1 MNNCYFNDINE
12 KSKKYNI
19 DIEINKSNEKIF
31 YKLIQAKDILK
42 FIAKNK
48 HINRRIKTIIT
59 YFKNKKFHSKLK
71 FNLSNNKYIFMIF
84 SFIISKAS
92 KTQLNIFE
100 KNAPNYN
107 KIIDY
112 MFLFVI
118 KMYKSELVPFNYV
131 IYFFYLYYS
140 VIESKNIN
148 MQIYIEKIMYIFPF
162 FIKLLKITGINNIN
176 NNDEKIKKTINDDIK
191 NILRKL
197 FTLNDGIS
205 PLIYNINFSLNII
218 KQIQLFELLKLV
230 YDYYDNI
237 ISEENKN
244 YIKANLINFYSN
256 HFDAECY
263 NYLYNNIL
271 KKLLRSF
278 NTKNKKPFNN
288 KISLMGGISDF
299 LLKIYQNEISKIK
312 KNEFYFNKY
321 FIFDSN
327 DRNCGITTSSISF
340 NSNNTDITII
350 FSFYA
355 NNNNNKS
362 QILFTLRKEN
372 EEYLF
377 KLALIGN
384 RLYLITYEKNE
395 NKLLLL
401 ENIPYCSYNLCILH
415 YVQDRKFIYFFLNK
429 ITKAERFS
437 MNIAKN
443 TKIYIEVGH
452 TKDIDENKEIF
463 NGMIGPI
470 LIFNSNIDYNKH
482 HELFQNILINLK
494 GQYYLI
500 GEMLG
505 KQNNNSDIENNDNND
520 YIFFNQIYY
529 YEIDSNTKSLID
541 KIRNELGILLLYFN
555 PEVVLNTIGYNKK
568 KIFRDYQNFDLS
580 NVKNSKKEN
589 IYYIFSEKLI
599 VNDYPRKENKFFYF
613 FMYNHGYD
621 LLLFNIEYIYNYLLI
636 SNNNNYND
644 VNFPKM

>member
-1 MNNCYFNDINE
+1 MNNSCFNDINE

-31 YKLIQAKDILK
+31 DKLIQVKDVLK
-42 FIAKNK
+42 FIDKNK
-48 HINRRIKTIIT
+48 NIKRKIKTIIN

-71 FNLSNNKYIFMIF
+71 LNLSHNKYIFMIL

-92 KTQLNIFE
+92 KTQSNIFE

-107 KIIDY
+107 KMLDY

-140 VIESKNIN
+140 VIETKNIN

-162 FIKLLKITGINNIN
+162 FIKFLKIAGINNIN
-176 NNDEKIKKTINDDIK
+176 NNDEKNKKIINDDIK

-218 KQIQLFELLKLV
+218 KQNQLFELLKLV

-237 ISEENKN
+237 LSEENKN
-244 YIKANLINFYSN
+244 YIKNNLIKFYSN
-256 HFDAECY
+256 HFDDECY

-271 KKLLRSF
+271 KKLLQSF
-278 NTKNKKPFNN
+278 NTKNKKPFSN

-327 DRNCGITTSSISF
+327 DKNCGIATSSILF

-355 NNNNNKS
+355 NTNNNKS

-384 RLYLITYEKNE
+384 RLYLITYGRNE

-415 YVQDRKFIYFFLNK
+415 YVHSRKFIYFFLNK
-429 ITKAERFS
+429 ITKAERFT
-437 MNIAKN
+437 MNIAKS
-443 TKIYIEVGH
+443 TKIYIEIGH

-470 LIFNSNIDYNKH
+470 LIFNSNIDFNRH
-482 HELFQNILINLK
+482 HEIFQNILVNLK

-500 GEMLG
+500 GEIFG
-505 KQNNNSDIENNDNND
+505 RQNNNNENENNDNN
-520 YIFFNQIYY
+520 YIFFDQIYY
-529 YEIDSNTKSLID
+529 YEIDSNIKSLIS
-541 KIRNELGILLLYFN
+541 KIRNELGTLLLYFN
-555 PEVVLNTIGYNKK
+555 PEVVLNTVGYNKK
-568 KIFRDYQNFDLS
+568 KVFNDYQNYDLL
-580 NVKNSKKEN
+580 NDKNGEKEY
-589 IYYIFSEKLI
+589 IYYNFSENLI
-599 VNDYPRKENKFFYF
+599 LNDYPRKENKFFYF
-613 FMYNHGYD
+613 FMNNHGYD
-621 LLLFNIEYIYNYLLI
+621 ALLFIIEYIYNYLLI
-636 SNNNNYND
+636 SNNNNYNE
-644 VNFPKM
+644 VNFPIM

>member
-1 MNNCYFNDINE
+1 MNNSCFNDINE

-31 YKLIQAKDILK
+31 DKLIQVKDVLK
-42 FIAKNK
+42 FIDKNK
-48 HINRRIKTIIT
+48 NIKRKIKTIIN

-71 FNLSNNKYIFMIF
+71 LNLSHNKYIFMIL

-92 KTQLNIFE
+92 KTQSNIFE

-107 KIIDY
+107 KMLDY

-140 VIESKNIN
+140 VIETKNIN

-162 FIKLLKITGINNIN
+162 FIKFLKIAGINNIN
-176 NNDEKIKKTINDDIK
+176 NNDEKNKKIINDDIK

-197 FTLNDGIS
+197 FTLNDGIN

-218 KQIQLFELLKLV
+218 KQNQLFELLKLV

-237 ISEENKN
+237 LSEENKN
-244 YIKANLINFYSN
+244 YIKNNLIKFYSN
-256 HFDAECY
+256 HFDDECY

-271 KKLLRSF
+271 KKLLQSF
-278 NTKNKKPFNN
+278 NTKNKKPFSN

-327 DRNCGITTSSISF
+327 DKNCGIATSSILF

-355 NNNNNKS
+355 NTNNNKS

-384 RLYLITYEKNE
+384 RLYLITYGRNE

-415 YVQDRKFIYFFLNK
+415 YVHSRKFIYFFLNK
-429 ITKAERFS
+429 ITKAERFT
-437 MNIAKN
+437 MNIAKS
-443 TKIYIEVGH
+443 TKIYIEIGH

-470 LIFNSNIDYNKH
+470 LIFNSNIDFNRH
-482 HELFQNILINLK
+482 HEIFQNILVNLK

-500 GEMLG
+500 GEIFG
-505 KQNNNSDIENNDNND
+505 KQNNNTENENNDNN
-520 YIFFNQIYY
+520 YIFFDQIYY
-529 YEIDSNTKSLID
+529 YEIDSNIKSLIS
-541 KIRNELGILLLYFN
+541 KIRNELGTLLLYFN
-555 PEVVLNTIGYNKK
+555 PEVVLNTVGYNKK
-568 KIFRDYQNFDLS
+568 KVFNDYQNYDLL
-580 NVKNSKKEN
+580 NDKNGEKEY
-589 IYYIFSEKLI
+589 IYYNFSENLI
-599 VNDYPRKENKFFYF
+599 LNDYPRKENKFFYF
-613 FMYNHGYD
+613 FMNNHGYD
-621 LLLFNIEYIYNYLLI
+621 ALLFIIEYIYNYLLI
-636 SNNNNYND
+636 SNNNNYNE
-644 VNFPKM
+644 VNFPIM

>member
-1 MNNCYFNDINE
+1 MNNSCFNDINE

-31 YKLIQAKDILK
+31 YKLIQVKDVLK
-42 FIAKNK
+42 FIDKNK
-48 HINRRIKTIIT
+48 NIKRKIKTIIN

-71 FNLSNNKYIFMIF
+71 LNLSHNKYIFMIL

-92 KTQLNIFE
+92 KTQSNIFE

-107 KIIDY
+107 KMIDY

-140 VIESKNIN
+140 VIETKNIN

-162 FIKLLKITGINNIN
+162 FIKFLKIAGINNIN
-176 NNDEKIKKTINDDIK
+176 NNDEKNKKIINDDIK

-218 KQIQLFELLKLV
+218 KQNQLFELLKLV

-237 ISEENKN
+237 LSEENKN
-244 YIKANLINFYSN
+244 YIKNNLIKFYSN
-256 HFDAECY
+256 HFDDECY

-271 KKLLRSF
+271 KKLLQSF
-278 NTKNKKPFNN
+278 NNKNKKPFSN

-327 DRNCGITTSSISF
+327 DKNCGIATSSILF

-355 NNNNNKS
+355 NTNNNKS

-384 RLYLITYEKNE
+384 RLYLITYGRNE

-415 YVQDRKFIYFFLNK
+415 YVHSRKFIYFFLNK
-429 ITKAERFS
+429 ITKAERFT
-437 MNIAKN
+437 MNIAKS
-443 TKIYIEVGH
+443 TKIYIEIGH

-470 LIFNSNIDYNKH
+470 LIFNSNIDFNRH
-482 HELFQNILINLK
+482 HEIFQNILVNLK

-500 GEMLG
+500 GEIFG
-505 KQNNNSDIENNDNND
+505 RQNNNNENENNDNN
-520 YIFFNQIYY
+520 YIFFDQIYY
-529 YEIDSNTKSLID
+529 YEIDSNIKSLIS
-541 KIRNELGILLLYFN
+541 KIRNELGTLLLYFN
-555 PEVVLNTIGYNKK
+555 PEVVLNTVGYNKK
-568 KIFRDYQNFDLS
+568 KVFKDYQNYDLL
-580 NVKNSKKEN
+580 NDKNGEKEY
-589 IYYIFSEKLI
+589 IYYNFSENLI
-599 VNDYPRKENKFFYF
+599 LNDYPRKENKFFYF
-613 FMYNHGYD
+613 FMNNHGYD
-621 LLLFNIEYIYNYLLI
+621 ALLFIIEYIYNYLLI
-636 SNNNNYND
+636 SNNNNYNE
-644 VNFPKM
+644 VNFPIM

>member
-1 MNNCYFNDINE
+1 MNNSCFNDINE

-31 YKLIQAKDILK
+31 YKLIQVKDVLK
-42 FIAKNK
+42 FIDKNK
-48 HINRRIKTIIT
+48 NIKRKIKTIIN

-71 FNLSNNKYIFMIF
+71 LNLSHNKYIFMIL

-92 KTQLNIFE
+92 KTQSNIFE

-107 KIIDY
+107 KMIDY

-140 VIESKNIN
+140 VIETKNIN

-162 FIKLLKITGINNIN
+162 FIKFLKIAGINNIN
-176 NNDEKIKKTINDDIK
+176 NNDEKNKKIINDDIK

-218 KQIQLFELLKLV
+218 KQNQLFELLKLV

-237 ISEENKN
+237 LSEENKN
-244 YIKANLINFYSN
+244 YIKNNLIKFYSN
-256 HFDAECY
+256 HFDDECY

-271 KKLLRSF
+271 KKLLQSF
-278 NTKNKKPFNN
+278 NNKNKKPFSN

-327 DRNCGITTSSISF
+327 DKNCGIATSSILF

-355 NNNNNKS
+355 NTNNNKS

-384 RLYLITYEKNE
+384 RLYLITYGRNE

-415 YVQDRKFIYFFLNK
+415 YVHSRKFIYFFLNK
-429 ITKAERFS
+429 ITKAERFT
-437 MNIAKN
+437 MNIAKS
-443 TKIYIEVGH
+443 TKIYIEIGH

-470 LIFNSNIDYNKH
+470 LIFNSNIDFNRH
-482 HELFQNILINLK
+482 HEIFQNILVNLK

-500 GEMLG
+500 GEIFG
-505 KQNNNSDIENNDNND
+505 RQNNNNENENNDNN
-520 YIFFNQIYY
+520 YIFFDQIYY
-529 YEIDSNTKSLID
+529 YEIDSNIKSLIS
-541 KIRNELGILLLYFN
+541 KIRNELGTLLLYFN
-555 PEVVLNTIGYNKK
+555 PEVVLNTVGYNKK
-568 KIFRDYQNFDLS
+568 KVFKDYQNYDLL
-580 NVKNSKKEN
+580 NDKNGEKEY
-589 IYYIFSEKLI
+589 IYYNFSENLI
-599 VNDYPRKENKFFYF
+599 LNDYPRKENKFFYF
-613 FMYNHGYD
+613 FMNNHGYD
-621 LLLFNIEYIYNYLLI
+621 ALLFNIEYIYNYLLI
-636 SNNNNYND
+636 SNNNNYNE
-644 VNFPKM
+644 VNFPIM

>member
-1 MNNCYFNDINE
+1 MNNSCFNDINE

-31 YKLIQAKDILK
+31 YKLIKVKDILK
-42 FIAKNK
+42 FIDKNK
-48 HINRRIKTIIT
+48 NIKRKIKTIIN

-71 FNLSNNKYIFMIF
+71 LNLSHNKYIFMIL

-92 KTQLNIFE
+92 KTQSNIFE

-107 KIIDY
+107 KMLDY

-140 VIESKNIN
+140 VIETKNIN

-162 FIKLLKITGINNIN
+162 FIKFLKIAGINNIN
-176 NNDEKIKKTINDDIK
+176 NNDEKNKKIINDDIK

-218 KQIQLFELLKLV
+218 KQNQLFELLKLV

-237 ISEENKN
+237 LSEENKN
-244 YIKANLINFYSN
+244 YIKNNLIKFYSN
-256 HFDAECY
+256 HFDDECY

-271 KKLLRSF
+271 KKLLQSF
-278 NTKNKKPFNN
+278 NTKNKKPFSN

-327 DRNCGITTSSISF
+327 DKNCGIATSSILF

-355 NNNNNKS
+355 NTNNNKS

-384 RLYLITYEKNE
+384 RLYLITYGRNE

-415 YVQDRKFIYFFLNK
+415 YVHSRKFIYFFLNK
-429 ITKAERFS
+429 ITKAERFT
-437 MNIAKN
+437 MNIAKS
-443 TKIYIEVGH
+443 TKIYIEIGH

-470 LIFNSNIDYNKH
+470 LIFNSNIDFNRH
-482 HELFQNILINLK
+482 HEIFQNILVNLK

-500 GEMLG
+500 GEIFG
-505 KQNNNSDIENNDNND
+505 KQNNNTENENNDNN
-520 YIFFNQIYY
+520 YIFFDQIYY
-529 YEIDSNTKSLID
+529 YEIDSNIKSLIS
-541 KIRNELGILLLYFN
+541 KIRNELGTLLLYFN
-555 PEVVLNTIGYNKK
+555 PEVVLNTVGYNKK
-568 KIFRDYQNFDLS
+568 KVFNDYQNYDLL
-580 NVKNSKKEN
+580 NDKNGKKEY
-589 IYYIFSEKLI
+589 IYYNFSENLI
-599 VNDYPRKENKFFYF
+599 LNDYPRKENKFFYF
-613 FMYNHGYD
+613 FMNNHGYD
-621 LLLFNIEYIYNYLLI
+621 ALLFIIEYIYNYLLI
-636 SNNNNYND
+636 SNNNNYNE
-644 VNFPKM
+644 VNFPIM

>member
-1 MNNCYFNDINE
+1 MNNSCFNDINE

-31 YKLIQAKDILK
+31 DKLIQVKDVLK
-42 FIAKNK
+42 FIDKNK
-48 HINRRIKTIIT
+48 NIKRKIKTIIN

-71 FNLSNNKYIFMIF
+71 LNLSHNKYIFMIL

-92 KTQLNIFE
+92 KTQSNIFE

-107 KIIDY
+107 KMLDY

-140 VIESKNIN
+140 VIETKNIN

-162 FIKLLKITGINNIN
+162 FIKFLKIAGINK
-176 NNDEKIKKTINDDIK
+176 KIINDDIK

-218 KQIQLFELLKLV
+218 KQNQLFELLKLV

-237 ISEENKN
+237 LSEENKN
-244 YIKANLINFYSN
+244 YIKNNLIKFYSN
-256 HFDAECY
+256 HFDDECY

-271 KKLLRSF
+271 KKLLQSF
-278 NTKNKKPFNN
+278 NTKNKKPFSN

-327 DRNCGITTSSISF
+327 DKNCGIATSSILF

-355 NNNNNKS
+355 NTNNNKS

-384 RLYLITYEKNE
+384 RLYLITYGRNE

-415 YVQDRKFIYFFLNK
+415 YVHSRKFIYFFLNK
-429 ITKAERFS
+429 ITKAERFT
-437 MNIAKN
+437 MNIAKS
-443 TKIYIEVGH
+443 TKIYIEIGH

-470 LIFNSNIDYNKH
+470 LIFNSNIDFNRH
-482 HELFQNILINLK
+482 HEIFQNILVNLK

-500 GEMLG
+500 GEIFG
-505 KQNNNSDIENNDNND
+505 KQNNNTENENNDNN
-520 YIFFNQIYY
+520 YIFFDQIYY
-529 YEIDSNTKSLID
+529 YEIDSNIKSLIS
-541 KIRNELGILLLYFN
+541 KIRNELGTLLLYFN
-555 PEVVLNTIGYNKK
+555 PEVVLNTVGYNKK
-568 KIFRDYQNFDLS
+568 KVFNDYQNYDLL
-580 NVKNSKKEN
+580 NDKNGEKEY
-589 IYYIFSEKLI
+589 IYYNFSENLI
-599 VNDYPRKENKFFYF
+599 LNDYPRKENKFFYF
-613 FMYNHGYD
+613 FMNNHGYD
-621 LLLFNIEYIYNYLLI
+621 ALLFIIEYIYNYLLI
-636 SNNNNYND
+636 SNNNNYNE
-644 VNFPKM
+644 VNFPIM

>member
-1 MNNCYFNDINE
+1 
-12 KSKKYNI
+12 
-19 DIEINKSNEKIF
+19 
-31 YKLIQAKDILK
+31 
-42 FIAKNK
+42 
-48 HINRRIKTIIT
+48 
-59 YFKNKKFHSKLK
+59 
-71 FNLSNNKYIFMIF
+71 
-84 SFIISKAS
+84 
-92 KTQLNIFE
+92 
-100 KNAPNYN
+100 
-107 KIIDY
+107 

-118 KMYKSELVPFNYV
+118 KMYRSELVPFNYV

-140 VIESKNIN
+140 IIETKNIN

-162 FIKLLKITGINNIN
+162 FIKFLKIAGINNIN
-176 NNDEKIKKTINDDIK
+176 NNDAKNKKIINDDIK

-244 YIKANLINFYSN
+244 YIKTNLINFYSN
-256 HFDAECY
+256 HFDDECY

-278 NTKNKKPFNN
+278 NTKNKKPFINR
-288 KISLMGGISDF
+288 ISLMGGISDF
-299 LLKIYQNEISKIK
+299 LLKIYQNEIFKLK

-327 DRNCGITTSSISF
+327 DKNCGIATSSILF

-377 KLALIGN
+377 KLVLIGN
-384 RLYLITYEKNE
+384 KLYLITYGKNE

-415 YVQDRKFIYFFLNK
+415 YVQSRKFIYFFLNK
-429 ITKAERFS
+429 ITKAERFT

-443 TKIYIEVGH
+443 TKIYIEIGH

-470 LIFNSNIDYNKH
+470 LIFNSNIDYNRH
-482 HELFQNILINLK
+482 HEIFQHILVNLK

-500 GEMLG
+500 GEIYD
-505 KQNNNSDIENNDNND
+505 KQNNNSENENNDNN
-520 YIFFNQIYY
+520 YIFFDQIYY
-529 YEIDSNTKSLID
+529 YEIDNNTKSLIS

-555 PEVVLNTIGYNKK
+555 PDVVLNTVGYSKK
-568 KIFRDYQNFDLS
+568 KIFRDYQNYELS
-580 NVKNSKKEN
+580 NDKNNEKKY
-589 IYYIFSEKLI
+589 IYYNFSEKLI

-636 SNNNNYND
+636 SKNNYNA
-644 VNFPKM
+644 VNFPIM

>member
-1 MNNCYFNDINE
+1 MNNSCFNDINE

-31 YKLIQAKDILK
+31 DKLIQVKDVLK
-42 FIAKNK
+42 FIDKNK
-48 HINRRIKTIIT
+48 NIKRKIKTIIN

-71 FNLSNNKYIFMIF
+71 LNLSHNKYIFMIL

-92 KTQLNIFE
+92 KTQSNIFE

-107 KIIDY
+107 KMLDY

-140 VIESKNIN
+140 VIETKNIN

-162 FIKLLKITGINNIN
+162 FIKFLKIAGINNIN
-176 NNDEKIKKTINDDIK
+176 NNDEKNKKIINDDIK

-218 KQIQLFELLKLV
+218 KQNQLFELLKLV

-237 ISEENKN
+237 LSEENKN
-244 YIKANLINFYSN
+244 YIKNNLIKFYSN
-256 HFDAECY
+256 HFDDECY

-271 KKLLRSF
+271 KKLLQSF
-278 NTKNKKPFNN
+278 NTKNKKPFSN

-327 DRNCGITTSSISF
+327 DKNCGIATSSILF

-355 NNNNNKS
+355 NTNNNKS

-384 RLYLITYEKNE
+384 RLYLITYGRNE

-415 YVQDRKFIYFFLNK
+415 YVHSRKFIYFFLNK
-429 ITKAERFS
+429 ITKAERFT
-437 MNIAKN
+437 MNIAKS
-443 TKIYIEVGH
+443 TKIYIEIGH

-470 LIFNSNIDYNKH
+470 LIFNSNIDFNRH
-482 HELFQNILINLK
+482 HEIFQNILVNLK

-500 GEMLG
+500 GEIFG
-505 KQNNNSDIENNDNND
+505 KQNNNTENENNDNN
-520 YIFFNQIYY
+520 YIFFDQIYY
-529 YEIDSNTKSLID
+529 YEIDSNIKSLIS
-541 KIRNELGILLLYFN
+541 KIRNELGTLLLYFN
-555 PEVVLNTIGYNKK
+555 PEVVLNTVGYNKK
-568 KIFRDYQNFDLS
+568 KVFNDYQNYDLL
-580 NVKNSKKEN
+580 NDKNGEKEY
-589 IYYIFSEKLI
+589 IYYNFSENLI
-599 VNDYPRKENKFFYF
+599 LNDYPRKENKFFYF
-613 FMYNHGYD
+613 FMNNHGYNA
-621 LLLFNIEYIYNYLLI
+621 LLFIIEYIYNYLLI
-636 SNNNNYND
+636 SNNNNYNE
-644 VNFPKM
+644 VNFPIM

>member
-1 MNNCYFNDINE
+1 MNNSCFNDINE

-31 YKLIQAKDILK
+31 YKLIKVKDILK
-42 FIAKNK
+42 FIDKNK
-48 HINRRIKTIIT
+48 NIKRKIKTIIN

-71 FNLSNNKYIFMIF
+71 LNLSHNKYIFMIL

-92 KTQLNIFE
+92 KTQSNIFE

-107 KIIDY
+107 KMLDY

-140 VIESKNIN
+140 VIETKNIN
-148 MQIYIEKIMYIFPF
+148 MQIYIEKIIYIFPF
-162 FIKLLKITGINNIN
+162 FIKFLKIAGINNIN
-176 NNDEKIKKTINDDIK
+176 NNDEKNKKIINDDIK

-218 KQIQLFELLKLV
+218 KQNQLFELLKLV

-237 ISEENKN
+237 LSEENKN
-244 YIKANLINFYSN
+244 YIKNNLIKFYSN
-256 HFDAECY
+256 HFDDECY

-271 KKLLRSF
+271 KKLLQSF
-278 NTKNKKPFNN
+278 NTKNKKPFSN

-327 DRNCGITTSSISF
+327 DKNCGIATSSILF

-355 NNNNNKS
+355 NTNNNKS

-384 RLYLITYEKNE
+384 RLYLITYGRNE

-415 YVQDRKFIYFFLNK
+415 YVHSRKFIYFFLNK
-429 ITKAERFS
+429 ITKAERFT
-437 MNIAKN
+437 MNIAKS
-443 TKIYIEVGH
+443 TKIYIEIGH

-470 LIFNSNIDYNKH
+470 LIFNSNIDFNRH
-482 HELFQNILINLK
+482 HEIFQNILVNLK

-500 GEMLG
+500 GEIFG
-505 KQNNNSDIENNDNND
+505 KQNNNTENENNDNN
-520 YIFFNQIYY
+520 YIFFDQIYY
-529 YEIDSNTKSLID
+529 YEIDSNIKSLIS
-541 KIRNELGILLLYFN
+541 KIRNELGTLLLYFN
-555 PEVVLNTIGYNKK
+555 PEVVLNTVGYNKK
-568 KIFRDYQNFDLS
+568 KVFNDYQNYDLL
-580 NVKNSKKEN
+580 NDKNGEKEY
-589 IYYIFSEKLI
+589 IYYNFSENLI
-599 VNDYPRKENKFFYF
+599 LNDYPRKENKFFYF
-613 FMYNHGYD
+613 FMNNHGYD
-621 LLLFNIEYIYNYLLI
+621 ALLFIIEYIYNYLLI
-636 SNNNNYND
+636 SNNNNYNE
-644 VNFPKM
+644 VNFPIM

>member
-1 MNNCYFNDINE
+1 MNNSCFNDINE

-31 YKLIQAKDILK
+31 DKLIQVKDVLK
-42 FIAKNK
+42 FIDKNK
-48 HINRRIKTIIT
+48 NIKRKIKTIIN

-71 FNLSNNKYIFMIF
+71 LNLSHNKYIFMIL

-92 KTQLNIFE
+92 KTQSNIFE

-107 KIIDY
+107 KMLDY

-140 VIESKNIN
+140 VIETKNIN

-162 FIKLLKITGINNIN
+162 FIKFLKIAGINNIN
-176 NNDEKIKKTINDDIK
+176 NNDEKNKKIINDDIK

-218 KQIQLFELLKLV
+218 KQNQLFELLKLV

-237 ISEENKN
+237 LSEENKN
-244 YIKANLINFYSN
+244 YIKNNLIKFYSN
-256 HFDAECY
+256 HFDDECY

-271 KKLLRSF
+271 KKLLQSF
-278 NTKNKKPFNN
+278 NTKNKKPFSN

-327 DRNCGITTSSISF
+327 DKNCGIATSSILF

-355 NNNNNKS
+355 NTNNNKS

-384 RLYLITYEKNE
+384 RLYLITYGRNE

-415 YVQDRKFIYFFLNK
+415 YVHSRKFIYFFLNK
-429 ITKAERFS
+429 ITKAERFT
-437 MNIAKN
+437 MNIAKS
-443 TKIYIEVGH
+443 TKIYIEIGH

-470 LIFNSNIDYNKH
+470 LIFNSNIDFNRH
-482 HELFQNILINLK
+482 HEIFQNILVNLK

-500 GEMLG
+500 GEIFG
-505 KQNNNSDIENNDNND
+505 KQNNNTENENNDNN
-520 YIFFNQIYY
+520 YIFFDQIYY
-529 YEIDSNTKSLID
+529 YEIDSNIKSLIS
-541 KIRNELGILLLYFN
+541 KIRNELGTLLLYFN
-555 PEVVLNTIGYNKK
+555 PEVVLNTVGYNKK
-568 KIFRDYQNFDLS
+568 KVFNDYQNYDLL
-580 NVKNSKKEN
+580 NDKNGEKEY
-589 IYYIFSEKLI
+589 IYYNFSENLI
-599 VNDYPRKENKFFYF
+599 LNDYPRKENKFFYF
-613 FMYNHGYD
+613 FMNNHGYD
-621 LLLFNIEYIYNYLLI
+621 ALLFIIEYIYNYLLI
-636 SNNNNYND
+636 SNNNNYNE
-644 VNFPKM
+644 VNFPIM

>member
-1 MNNCYFNDINE
+1 MNNSCFNDINE

-31 YKLIQAKDILK
+31 DKLIQVKDVLK
-42 FIAKNK
+42 FIDKNK
-48 HINRRIKTIIT
+48 NIKRKIKTIIN

-71 FNLSNNKYIFMIF
+71 LNLSHNKYIFMIL

-92 KTQLNIFE
+92 KTQSNIFE

-107 KIIDY
+107 KMLDY

-140 VIESKNIN
+140 VIETKNIN

-162 FIKLLKITGINNIN
+162 FIKFLKIAGINNIN
-176 NNDEKIKKTINDDIK
+176 NNDEKNKKIINDDIK

-218 KQIQLFELLKLV
+218 KQNQLFELLKLV

-237 ISEENKN
+237 LSEENKN
-244 YIKANLINFYSN
+244 YIKNNLIKFYSN
-256 HFDAECY
+256 HFDDECY

-271 KKLLRSF
+271 KKLLQSF
-278 NTKNKKPFNN
+278 NTKNKKPFSN

-327 DRNCGITTSSISF
+327 DKNCGIATSSILF

-355 NNNNNKS
+355 NTNNNKS

-384 RLYLITYEKNE
+384 RLYLITYGRNE

-415 YVQDRKFIYFFLNK
+415 YVHSRKFIYFFLNK
-429 ITKAERFS
+429 ITKAERFT
-437 MNIAKN
+437 MNIAKS
-443 TKIYIEVGH
+443 TKIYIEIGH

-470 LIFNSNIDYNKH
+470 LIFNSNIDFNRH
-482 HELFQNILINLK
+482 HEIFQNILVNLK

-500 GEMLG
+500 GEIFG
-505 KQNNNSDIENNDNND
+505 RQTNNNENENNDNN
-520 YIFFNQIYY
+520 YIFFDQIYY
-529 YEIDSNTKSLID
+529 YEIDSNIKSLIS
-541 KIRNELGILLLYFN
+541 KIRNELGTLLLYFN
-555 PEVVLNTIGYNKK
+555 PEVVLNTVGYNKK
-568 KIFRDYQNFDLS
+568 KVFNDYQNYDLL
-580 NVKNSKKEN
+580 NDKNGEKEY
-589 IYYIFSEKLI
+589 IYYNFSENLI
-599 VNDYPRKENKFFYF
+599 LNDYPRKENKFFYF
-613 FMYNHGYD
+613 FMNNHGYD
-621 LLLFNIEYIYNYLLI
+621 ALLFIIEYIYNYLLI
-636 SNNNNYND
+636 SNNNNYNE
-644 VNFPKM
+644 VNFPIM

>member
-1 MNNCYFNDINE
+1 MNNSCFNDINE

-31 YKLIQAKDILK
+31 DKLIQVKDVLK
-42 FIAKNK
+42 FIDKNK
-48 HINRRIKTIIT
+48 NIKRKIKTIIN

-71 FNLSNNKYIFMIF
+71 LNLSHNKYIFMIL

-92 KTQLNIFE
+92 KTQSNIFE

-107 KIIDY
+107 KMLDY

-140 VIESKNIN
+140 VIETKNIN

-162 FIKLLKITGINNIN
+162 FIKFLKIAGINNIN
-176 NNDEKIKKTINDDIK
+176 NNDEKNKKIINDDIK

-218 KQIQLFELLKLV
+218 KQNQLFELLKLV

-237 ISEENKN
+237 LSEENKN
-244 YIKANLINFYSN
+244 YIKNNLIKFYSN
-256 HFDAECY
+256 HFDDECY

-271 KKLLRSF
+271 KKLLQSF
-278 NTKNKKPFNN
+278 NTKNKKPFSN

-327 DRNCGITTSSISF
+327 DKNCGIATSSILF

-355 NNNNNKS
+355 NTNNNKS

-384 RLYLITYEKNE
+384 RLYLITYGRNE

-415 YVQDRKFIYFFLNK
+415 YVHSRKFIYFFLNK
-429 ITKAERFS
+429 ITKAERFT
-437 MNIAKN
+437 MNIAKS
-443 TKIYIEVGH
+443 TKIYIEIGH

-470 LIFNSNIDYNKH
+470 LIFNSNIDFNRH
-482 HELFQNILINLK
+482 HEIFQNILVNLK

-500 GEMLG
+500 GEIFG
-505 KQNNNSDIENNDNND
+505 KQNNNTENENNDNN
-520 YIFFNQIYY
+520 YIFFDQIYY
-529 YEIDSNTKSLID
+529 YEIDSNIKSLIS
-541 KIRNELGILLLYFN
+541 KIRNELGTLLLYFN
-555 PEVVLNTIGYNKK
+555 PEVVLNTVGYNKK
-568 KIFRDYQNFDLS
+568 KVFKDYQNYDLL
-580 NVKNSKKEN
+580 NDKNGEKEY
-589 IYYIFSEKLI
+589 IYYNFSENLI
-599 VNDYPRKENKFFYF
+599 LNDYPRKENKFFYF
-613 FMYNHGYD
+613 FMNNHGYD
-621 LLLFNIEYIYNYLLI
+621 ALLFIIEYIYNYLLI
-636 SNNNNYND
+636 SNNNNYNE
-644 VNFPKM
+644 VNFPIM

>member
-1 MNNCYFNDINE
+1 MNNSCFNDINE

-19 DIEINKSNEKIF
+19 DIEINKLDEKIF
-31 YKLIQAKDILK
+31 YKLIPAKDVLK
-42 FIAKNK
+42 FIDKNK
-48 HINRRIKTIIT
+48 SIKRKIKTIIT
-59 YFKNKKFHSKLK
+59 YFKKEKFHSKLK
-71 FNLSNNKYIFMIF
+71 PNLSHNKYIFMIL
-84 SFIISKAS
+84 SFIISTAS
-92 KTQLNIFE
+92 KTQSNIFE

-118 KMYKSELVPFNYV
+118 KMYRSELVPFNYV

-140 VIESKNIN
+140 IIETKNIN

-162 FIKLLKITGINNIN
+162 FIKFLKIAGINNIN
-176 NNDEKIKKTINDDIK
+176 NNDEKNKKIINDDIK

-244 YIKANLINFYSN
+244 YIKTNLINFYSN
-256 HFDAECY
+256 HFDDECY

-278 NTKNKKPFNN
+278 NTKNKKPFINR
-288 KISLMGGISDF
+288 ISLMGGISDF
-299 LLKIYQNEISKIK
+299 LLKIYQNEIFKLK

-327 DRNCGITTSSISF
+327 DKNCGIATSSILF

-377 KLALIGN
+377 KLVLIGN
-384 RLYLITYEKNE
+384 KLYLITYGKNE

-415 YVQDRKFIYFFLNK
+415 YVQSRKFIYFFLNK
-429 ITKAERFS
+429 ITKAERFT

-443 TKIYIEVGH
+443 TKIYIEIGH

-470 LIFNSNIDYNKH
+470 LIFNSNIDYNRH
-482 HELFQNILINLK
+482 HEIFQHILVNLK

-500 GEMLG
+500 GEIYD
-505 KQNNNSDIENNDNND
+505 KQNNNSENENNDNN
-520 YIFFNQIYY
+520 YIFFDQIYY
-529 YEIDSNTKSLID
+529 YEIDNNTKSLIS

-555 PEVVLNTIGYNKK
+555 PDVVLNTVGYSKK
-568 KIFRDYQNFDLS
+568 KIFRDYQNYELS
-580 NVKNSKKEN
+580 NDKNSEKKY
-589 IYYIFSEKLI
+589 IYYNFSEKLI

-636 SNNNNYND
+636 SNNNYNAI
-644 VNFPKM
+644 NFPVM